1 MQTIDSLN
9 RAGAAS
15 AAARIAKLEA
25 EVARLRALVAHGAAM
40 ARDRYEYEGGC
51 WECARGY
58 DLLGNTACGRRI
70 VAVRDHVPS
79 CQVGRFMREAGEV
92 AHV

>member
-1 MQTIDSLN
+1 MAL
-9 RAGAAS
+9 AS
-15 AAARIAKLEA
+15 CASSRFREA
-25 EVARLRALVAHGAAM
+25 N
-40 ARDRYEYEGGC
+40 YEFVQSDEC
-51 WECARGY
+51 ECARGY

-92 AHV
+92 PNV